1 MEIVQK
7 TMSREAASGT
17 WQILNYDE
25 LAGIIAKY
33 YVQVMLLFVYNR
45 SWEIFGNTQETF
57 LFKVEKNKQRRL
69 RS

>member
-33 YVQVMLLFVYNR
+33 YVQVMLL
-45 SWEIFGNTQETF
+45 
-57 LFKVEKNKQRRL
+57 LFCL
-69 RS
+69 